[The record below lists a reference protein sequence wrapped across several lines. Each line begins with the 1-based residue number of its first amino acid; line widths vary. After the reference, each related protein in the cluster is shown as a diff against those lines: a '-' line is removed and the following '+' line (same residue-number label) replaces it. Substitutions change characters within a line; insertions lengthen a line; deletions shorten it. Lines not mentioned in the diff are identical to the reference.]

1 MEHDRTV
8 WVAAA
13 EFVKWHGP
21 QAPELA
27 QEWSQALAD
36 REAKPPQGEVV
47 RQARIADGAKIDGVD
62 RFELRQAIGRHH
74 AAMTP
79 IMVRPPVEALK
90 LER

>member
-13 EFVKWHGP
+13 EFVKRHGV

-36 REAKPPQGEVV
+36 REETDAAAMCSE
-47 RQARIADGAKIDGVD
+47 IAEAAS
-62 RFELRQAIGRHH
+62 ELLRQRS
-74 AAMTP
+74 
-79 IMVRPPVEALK
+79 RY
-90 LER
+90 

>member
-13 EFVKWHGP
+13 EFVKRHGP

-36 REAKPPQGEVV
+36 REETEAAAMCSE
-47 RQARIADGAKIDGVD
+47 IADAAS
-62 RFELRQAIGRHH
+62 ELLSRRGI
-74 AAMTP
+74 
-79 IMVRPPVEALK
+79 
-90 LER
+90 